1 MARTDL
7 ATSAILIALG
17 LGVLAE
23 SLRMPRYENLGVNP
37 YTVPGIVPGALGAVL
52 ALFGVIMLVRTLR
65 TLRTRGAA
73 LAAPPPSAEAHPVRL
88 ALAIATTLGYGFVL
102 VGWLPFRW
110 ATFLF
115 VTGFIVLFESR
126 SRQRVQSLAR
136 IVAFAVVEGAL
147 VALAV
152 GFVFE
157 RIFLVRLP

>member
-7 ATSAILIALG
+7 VTSLILIALG
-17 LGVLAE
+17 VGVLAE
-23 SLRMPRYENLGVNP
+23 SLRMPRYADLGVNP
-37 YTVPGIVPGALGAVL
+37 YTVPGIVPGVLGAVL
-52 ALFGVIMLVRTLR
+52 ALFGAIMLVRTLR
-65 TLRTRGAA
+65 TQGAA
-73 LAAPPPSAEAHPVRL
+73 EAAPPPSAEAHPVRL

-126 SRQRVQSLAR
+126 SAQRRQSLTR
-136 IVAFAVVEGAL
+136 IVAFAVLEGAL

>member
-1 MARTDL
+1 MARAEL
-7 ATSAILIALG
+7 VTSLLLIVLG
-17 LGVLAE
+17 AGVLAE
-23 SLRMPRYENLGVNP
+23 SLRMPRYEDLGVNP
-37 YTVPGIVPGALGAVL
+37 YTVPGIVPGALGVVL
-52 ALFGVIMLVRTLR
+52 ALFGAIMLVRTLR
-65 TLRTRGAA
+65 TRGAA
-73 LAAPPPSAEAHPVRL
+73 QAAPPRSAEAHPIRL
-88 ALAIATTLGYGFVL
+88 LLAIATTLGYGFVL

-126 SRQRVQSLAR
+126 SRQRSQRMAR
-136 IVAFAVVEGAL
+136 IVAFAVLEGAL

>member
-7 ATSAILIALG
+7 VTSLLLIVLG
-17 LGVLAE
+17 AGVLTE

-37 YTVPGIVPGALGAVL
+37 YTVPGIVPGVLGVVL
-52 ALFGVIMLVRTLR
+52 ALFGAIMLVRTLR
-65 TLRTRGAA
+65 TRGAA
-73 LAAPPPSAEAHPVRL
+73 QAAPPPSAEAHPVRL
-88 ALAIATTLGYGFVL
+88 ALAIAVTLGYGFVL

-126 SRQRVQSLAR
+126 ARPRRHAITR
-136 IVAFAVVEGAL
+136 IVAFAVLEGAL

>member
-7 ATSAILIALG
+7 ATSLILIALG

-23 SLRMPRYENLGVNP
+23 SLRMPRYESLGINP
-37 YTVPGIVPGALGAVL
+37 YTVPGIVPGALGVIL
-52 ALFGVIMLVRTLR
+52 ALFGAIMLVRTLR
-65 TLRTRGAA
+65 TRGAA
-73 LAAPPPSAEAHPVRL
+73 QAAPPPSAEAHPVRL
-88 ALAIATTLGYGFVL
+88 ALAIAATLGYGFVL

-126 SRQRVQSLAR
+126 ARQRTRSIAR
-136 IVAFAVVEGAL
+136 IVGFAVVEGAV